1 MIILNLLQKH
11 GMVTSGDEICLWG
24 NWGTRLI
31 IDSQGNVKRD
41 WWDKH
46 LNGYNKGNVDT
57 PASWLKPVED
67 IKISLKDFT
76 LTILESEKDKKVDLL
91 SMLAER
97 ENRDCEKCGKL
108 TEVWFRRKGGRAPFL
123 KCINCGNLQ
132 DFKKR
137 SGGDNFG
144 YEKKDLNGRSK
155 MTAAIKEEIRYC
167 PKHEE
172 KVQLVLKRSR
182 YGPFYSCSK
191 WKRDKSGCNYTEKI

>member
-31 IDSQGNVKRD
+31 IDSQGNIKRD

-76 LTILESEKDKKVDLL
+76 LTILESEKD
-91 SMLAER
+91 R
-97 ENRDCEKCGKL
+97 ESIAFIANHDAYQFKIDGL
-108 TEVWFRRKGGRAPFL
+108 YIHTRKGW
-123 KCINCGNLQ
+123 
-132 DFKKR
+132 KKIF
-137 SGGDNFG
+137 DMQFVTF
-144 YEKKDLNGRSK
+144 E
-155 MTAAIKEEIRYC
+155 
-167 PKHEE
+167 
-172 KVQLVLKRSR
+172 
-182 YGPFYSCSK
+182 
-191 WKRDKSGCNYTEKI
+191 